1 MWKAP
6 VMEEQIRER
15 GLPLPRFQDD
25 DVRDLVEYPRF
36 PRVSQ

>member
-15 GLPLPRFQDD
+15 GLPWPRFQDD
-25 DVRDLVEYPRF
+25 DARDLIECLRF
-36 PRVSQ
+36 PGVSQ